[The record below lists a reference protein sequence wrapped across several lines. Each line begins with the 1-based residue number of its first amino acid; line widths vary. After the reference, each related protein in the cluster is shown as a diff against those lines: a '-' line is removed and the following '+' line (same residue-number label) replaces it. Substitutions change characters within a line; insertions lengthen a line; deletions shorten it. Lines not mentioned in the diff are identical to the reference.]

1 MRGHRQT
8 SLMLAALLLGGCQ
21 NQDTQQLAKLGAKLS
36 EKAEALLIGGSGRLM
51 QSWPSLPMQLG
62 EAALDVR
69 VAARLRWDSKLA
81 ELGIRVKSDGGTV
94 ELQGKV
100 QESEQRRRAVEL
112 AETTVGVEKVTDKL
126 EGPQ

>member
-1 MRGHRQT
+1 
-8 SLMLAALLLGGCQ
+8 MLAALLLGGCQ